1 MAGGDHRGVRI
12 HAGAGDDREDAAVR
26 VLADLKIVL
35 IDERTGAVAQRSQIV
50 SGFRPSRLVQ
60 FRSIDQHEPDVKL
73 SFDDE
78 RGSCSTFASVLSPS
92 TLAEDICRY
101 GGIEVPAWL
110 IASAGGS
117 AKPSQSL

>member
-73 SFDDE
+73 AFDDE
-78 RGSCSTFASVLSPS
+78 RVPINDASHVAHDAKADGSRARRL
-92 TLAEDICRY
+92 
-101 GGIEVPAWL
+101 
-110 IASAGGS
+110 
-117 AKPSQSL
+117 